1 MDTQIEQLNLSSI
14 TKFALA
20 YAGITTV
27 SELKEYNYISLANVL
42 PRNCSLNPIMKELN
56 TYCYIFPPENE
67 IPISSIPMSKRLY
80 NILDRNNILYI
91 SQLTHYAREEIM
103 QFRNLGSTTLIEL
116 DALCQKYH
124 VKINSLSIVKESLQQ
139 FNFPSKLYIYLFRN
153 NIHHINDFNDK
164 TVYDLYC
171 ICNKDYLLTMKTYR
185 ILRKHGNTPKSWHDK
200 FLFEIT
206 SEPKSIT
213 LFKKNKLTTLSQFSN
228 LTEADKKRITPALLK
243 DILNYQHKS

>member
-56 TYCYIFPPENE
+56 TYGYIFPPENE

-116 DALCQKYH
+116 DVLCQKYH
-124 VKINSLSIVKESLQQ
+124 VKINSLSIVKERLQQ

>member
-1 MDTQIEQLNLSSI
+1 MP
-14 TKFALA
+14 K
-20 YAGITTV
+20 
-27 SELKEYNYISLANVL
+27 IS
-42 PRNCSLNPIMKELN
+42 R
-56 TYCYIFPPENE
+56 
-67 IPISSIPMSKRLY
+67 
-80 NILDRNNILYI
+80 
-91 SQLTHYAREEIM
+91 
-103 QFRNLGSTTLIEL
+103 
-116 DALCQKYH
+116 
-124 VKINSLSIVKESLQQ
+124 KINSLSIVKESLQQ

>member
-56 TYCYIFPPENE
+56 TYGYIFPPENE

-124 VKINSLSIVKESLQQ
+124 VKINSLSIFLLNYIFISLGTI
-139 FNFPSKLYIYLFRN
+139 S
-153 NIHHINDFNDK
+153 
-164 TVYDLYC
+164 T
-171 ICNKDYLLTMKTYR
+171 
-185 ILRKHGNTPKSWHDK
+185 
-200 FLFEIT
+200 T
-206 SEPKSIT
+206 SMT
-213 LFKKNKLTTLSQFSN
+213 LTTKPYMTSIVYVIRTTSL
-228 LTEADKKRITPALLK
+228 P
-243 DILNYQHKS
+243 

>member
-56 TYCYIFPPENE
+56 TYGYIFPPENE

-103 QFRNLGSTTLIEL
+103 QFRNLGSTTVIER

-124 VKINSLSIVKESLQQ
+124 VRVYSLSIVKHSLQQ
-139 FNFPSKLYIYLFRN
+139 FNFPAKISMPLLTNSMYL
-153 NIHHINDFNDK
+153 INDLSEQ
-164 TVYDLYC
+164 TVY
-171 ICNKDYLLTMKTYR
+171 
-185 ILRKHGNTPKSWHDK
+185 
-200 FLFEIT
+200 
-206 SEPKSIT
+206 
-213 LFKKNKLTTLSQFSN
+213 
-228 LTEADKKRITPALLK
+228 AD
-243 DILNYQHKS
+243 Q

>member
-56 TYCYIFPPENE
+56 TYGYIFSPENE

-139 FNFPSKLYIYLFRN
+139 FNFPSKLYIYL
-153 NIHHINDFNDK
+153 
-164 TVYDLYC
+164 V
-171 ICNKDYLLTMKTYR
+171 
-185 ILRKHGNTPKSWHDK
+185 
-200 FLFEIT
+200 
-206 SEPKSIT
+206 
-213 LFKKNKLTTLSQFSN
+213 
-228 LTEADKKRITPALLK
+228 
-243 DILNYQHKS
+243 

>member
-56 TYCYIFPPENE
+56 TYGYIFPPENE

-116 DALCQKYH
+116 DALCQKDH
-124 VKINSLSIVKESLQQ
+124 VKI
-139 FNFPSKLYIYLFRN
+139 NFPSKLYIYLFRN

>member
-56 TYCYIFPPENE
+56 TYGYIFPPENE

-103 QFRNLGSTTLIEL
+103 QFRNLGSTT
-116 DALCQKYH
+116 
-124 VKINSLSIVKESLQQ
+124 
-139 FNFPSKLYIYLFRN
+139 YLFRN

>member
-56 TYCYIFPPENE
+56 TYGYIFPPENE

-124 VKINSLSIVKESLQQ
+124 VKINSLSIVKESLNNLI
-139 FNFPSKLYIYLFRN
+139 FLLNYIFISLGT
-153 NIHHINDFNDK
+153 IS
-164 TVYDLYC
+164 T
-171 ICNKDYLLTMKTYR
+171 
-185 ILRKHGNTPKSWHDK
+185 
-200 FLFEIT
+200 T
-206 SEPKSIT
+206 SMT
-213 LFKKNKLTTLSQFSN
+213 LTTKPYMTSIVYVIRTTSL
-228 LTEADKKRITPALLK
+228 P
-243 DILNYQHKS
+243 

>member
-1 MDTQIEQLNLSSI
+1 
-14 TKFALA
+14 
-20 YAGITTV
+20 
-27 SELKEYNYISLANVL
+27 
-42 PRNCSLNPIMKELN
+42 
-56 TYCYIFPPENE
+56 
-67 IPISSIPMSKRLY
+67 
-80 NILDRNNILYI
+80 
-91 SQLTHYAREEIM
+91 M

-185 ILRKHGNTPKSWHDK
+185 ILRKHGNTPKSWQHK

-206 SEPKSIT
+206 SETKSIT
-213 LFKKNKLTTLSQFSN
+213 LFKKNYLTN
-228 LTEADKKRITPALLK
+228 
-243 DILNYQHKS
+243 

>member
-56 TYCYIFPPENE
+56 TYGYIFPPENE

-124 VKINSLSIVKESLQQ
+124 VKINSLA
-139 FNFPSKLYIYLFRN
+139 
-153 NIHHINDFNDK
+153 
-164 TVYDLYC
+164 TVYKGNIIKNLIMDCQSYT
-171 ICNKDYLLTMKTYR
+171 KYR
-185 ILRKHGNTPKSWHDK
+185 PNETTGGIFVSWRRKEELPTG
-200 FLFEIT
+200 
-206 SEPKSIT
+206 
-213 LFKKNKLTTLSQFSN
+213 
-228 LTEADKKRITPALLK
+228 A
-243 DILNYQHKS
+243 